1 MTRSRAA
8 AILLLALAAGA
19 GCRAERRSPGTGT
32 EPPRDQPPVALDPVP
47 PVEYP
52 PALFTQGVAGRVVL
66 RLFVDASGAIVPD
79 STRVEESSGVPALDT
94 AALAA
99 ALNIRFAPA
108 LRDGEPVPAS
118 FLQPFD
124 FRPPVDPAAANG
136 VAP

>member
-1 MTRSRAA
+1 
-8 AILLLALAAGA
+8 
-19 GCRAERRSPGTGT
+19 
-32 EPPRDQPPVALDPVP
+32 
-47 PVEYP
+47 
-52 PALFTQGVAGRVVL
+52 VAGRVVL